1 MSDLQTQMKQ
11 AVAEAAV
18 AQIRD
23 GMVVGLGSG
32 STAALMIQGLGARL
46 AAGQLHDIVGV
57 TTSFQGEVLAAELG
71 IPLRALNAIDR
82 IDLAID
88 GADEVDPSFQ
98 LIKGGGACHVQ
109 EKLVADRAERFIVVV
124 DSTKLVQRLNL
135 DFLLPVEVLPGAWV
149 QVQSRLKSMGG
160 VAELR
165 MATRKAGPVVTDQ
178 GNLVLDV
185 RFEAG
190 ISDPI
195 ALERDI
201 NNLPG
206 VLENGLFV
214 NLADE
219 VLVGEINDGVVDL
232 PIAEYP
238 DGSVFTPE
246 GLPSVGDVPDAE
258 AMHAQECTGP
268 FNEATAVRAAVTQEI
283 TQGGEVRTVSVGDAR
298 GIHDSEHTT
307 HENASL
313 DPTREA

>member
-23 GMVVGLGSG
+23 CMVVGLGSG

-109 EKLVADRAERFIVVV
+109 EKLVAARAERFIVVV

-149 QVQSRLKSMGG
+149 QVQSQLKAMGV

-185 RFEAG
+185 RFEDG

-195 ALERDI
+195 ALEREI

-219 VLVGEINDGVVDL
+219 VLVGEIKDGV
-232 PIAEYP
+232 A
-238 DGSVFTPE
+238 G
-246 GLPSVGDVPDAE
+246 
-258 AMHAQECTGP
+258 
-268 FNEATAVRAAVTQEI
+268 VR
-283 TQGGEVRTVSVGDAR
+283 
-298 GIHDSEHTT
+298 
-307 HENASL
+307 SL
-313 DPTREA
+313 ERVV

>member
-88 GADEVDPSFQ
+88 GADEVDPSYQ

-219 VLVGEINDGVVDL
+219 VLVGEINDGV
-232 PIAEYP
+232 A
-238 DGSVFTPE
+238 G
-246 GLPSVGDVPDAE
+246 
-258 AMHAQECTGP
+258 
-268 FNEATAVRAAVTQEI
+268 VR
-283 TQGGEVRTVSVGDAR
+283 
-298 GIHDSEHTT
+298 
-307 HENASL
+307 SL
-313 DPTREA
+313 ERLG

>member
-149 QVQSRLKSMGG
+149 QIQSRLKSMGG

-219 VLVGEINDGVVDL
+219 VLVGEINDGVAGVRSL
-232 PIAEYP
+232 ER
-238 DGSVFTPE
+238 
-246 GLPSVGDVPDAE
+246 VG
-258 AMHAQECTGP
+258 
-268 FNEATAVRAAVTQEI
+268 
-283 TQGGEVRTVSVGDAR
+283 
-298 GIHDSEHTT
+298 
-307 HENASL
+307 
-313 DPTREA
+313 